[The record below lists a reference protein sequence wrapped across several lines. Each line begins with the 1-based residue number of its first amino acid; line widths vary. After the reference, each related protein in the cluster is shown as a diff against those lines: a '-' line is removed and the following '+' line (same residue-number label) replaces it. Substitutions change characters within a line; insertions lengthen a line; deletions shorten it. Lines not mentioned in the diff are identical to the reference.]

1 MEYLLAIA
9 QEKKKRKK
17 EKGEQANIGKEWL
30 INTVM
35 CSQIVQISNYSNSFV
50 LSLPRLLR
58 PQSKYIFVFVLRI
71 IFECI

>member
-9 QEKKKRKK
+9 PEKKKRKK

-50 LSLPRLLR
+50 LSLPRLLC
-58 PQSKYIFVFVLRI
+58 PQ
-71 IFECI
+71 

>member
-1 MEYLLAIA
+1 LLAIA
-9 QEKKKRKK
+9 PEKKRKEKKKK
-17 EKGEQANIGKEWL
+17 ENRPGKEWL